1 MADEEK
7 KIEGKKPEAAAA
19 PAGKKMKF
27 NLEEIAARISL
38 YIAFVVLVLGILV
51 KLEIINILGIAASN
65 YLHMTTVWLLIS
77 IAIVLWNIN
86 KKIMPK
92 A

>member
-1 MADEEK
+1 MAEEEK
-7 KIEGKKPEAAAA
+7 KIEGKKPETAAA
-19 PAGKKMKF
+19 PAGKKMKL
-27 NLEEIAARISL
+27 NLEELAARISL
-38 YIAFVVLVLGILV
+38 YIAFAVLVLGVLV
-51 KLEIINILGIAASN
+51 KLELINILGIAASN

-92 A
+92 T